1 MRKKK
6 EKYEPTFCWY
16 NSNLEKEPVTRTN
29 LAKHCNLL
37 ISEKPI
43 LHRKT
48 KKYL

>member
-29 LAKHCNLL
+29 LAKHSNFIL
-37 ISEKPI
+37 SEVDIKN
-43 LHRKT
+43 KNQC
-48 KKYL
+48 

>member
-1 MRKKK
+1 MKKK
-6 EKYEPTFCWY
+6 KSESAIYWINNNF
-16 NSNLEKEPVTRTN
+16 EKETVTKTN